1 MKHILL
7 TCLTAVWVSGI
18 AYGHDDLK
26 KNGLI
31 TLSQAQ
37 DTTVMD
43 TIKDNHQKKRRI
55 KISLGNGVDNTIRVE
70 KLDSVHHDDDKDMLR
85 VHGKKPKVIL
95 GITFSR
101 FDLGLATLIDNGSFT
116 LSPENDFLK
125 NRTWKTINVGFDVF
139 QFGYRFNEKFRL
151 FMSAGFDWTHIR
163 LKNDIIFERNT
174 SPLSYTESDIHYDK
188 NRFSS
193 SYLRIPITFE
203 HRFGPDRDLRI
214 AYGPIGG
221 FLLNGSQKFKSS
233 EEGKRKVKDDFNYA
247 KFRYGAFAR
256 IGYQW
261 VGLYAKYY
269 FNDMFEN
276 SPQQEGLRNLSFG
289 LMFFF

>member
-7 TCLTAVWVSGI
+7 TCLAAVCLGGTAL
-18 AYGHDDLK
+18 GHENQEASE
-26 KNGLI
+26 NGYFI
-31 TLSQAQ
+31 PAHQ
-37 DTTVMD
+37 DTTLMD
-43 TIKDNHQKKRRI
+43 TVKKESSHKKRTV
-55 KISLGNGVDNTIRVE
+55 KFSFGNGVDNTIQVN
-70 KLDSVHHDDDKDMLR
+70 KADSAANGGTSHDY
-85 VHGKKPKVIL
+85 GQKPKVIV

-101 FDLGLATLIDNGSFT
+101 FDLGLATLMDNGSFT

-163 LKNDIIFERNT
+163 LKNDIIFDRNT
-174 SPLSYTESDIHYDK
+174 SPLSWQQSDIHYDK

-203 HRFGPDRDLRI
+203 HRIGPDRDLRI

-221 FLLNGSQKFKSS
+221 FLLNGSQKFKSE

-276 SPQQEGLRNLSFG
+276 SPDQDGLRNMSFG

>member
-1 MKHILL
+1 M
-7 TCLTAVWVSGI
+7 SGV
-18 AYGHDDLK
+18 AHGHDDLK

-55 KISLGNGVDNTIRVE
+55 KISLGNGVDNTIQVE
-70 KLDSVHHDDDKDMLR
+70 KLDSVHHDDDKGMLR

-101 FDLGLATLIDNGSFT
+101 FDLGLATLMDNGSFT

-174 SPLSYTESDIHYDK
+174 SPLSYTES
-188 NRFSS
+188 
-193 SYLRIPITFE
+193 
-203 HRFGPDRDLRI
+203 
-214 AYGPIGG
+214 
-221 FLLNGSQKFKSS
+221 
-233 EEGKRKVKDDFNYA
+233 
-247 KFRYGAFAR
+247 
-256 IGYQW
+256 
-261 VGLYAKYY
+261 
-269 FNDMFEN
+269 
-276 SPQQEGLRNLSFG
+276 
-289 LMFFF
+289 

>member
-1 MKHILL
+1 MKHVLFTFLLGGILFS
-7 TCLTAVWVSGI
+7 AS
-18 AYGHDDLK
+18 YGEEL
-26 KNGLI
+26 NQEYGEEL
-31 TLSQAQ
+31 LA

-43 TIKDNHQKKRRI
+43 TVVSEKKR
-55 KISLGNGVDNTIRVE
+55 KLNWNFSWNDVGDNPFGENEDGGTIRVQ
-70 KLDSVHHDDDKDMLR
+70 
-85 VHGKKPKVIL
+85 GKKPKVIL
-95 GITFSR
+95 GITFAR
-101 FDLGLATLIDNGSFT
+101 FDLGLATLLDNGSFT
-116 LSPENDFLK
+116 LSPENNALFR

-139 QFGYRFNEKFRL
+139 QFGYRFDEKFRL
-151 FMSAGFDWTHIR
+151 FMSAGFDWTHLR
-163 LKNDIIFERNT
+163 LQNNVIFERNT
-174 SPLSYTESDIHYDK
+174 TPLTAVESDIDYSK

-203 HRFGPDRDLRI
+203 HRIGPDRDLRV

-233 EEGKRKVKDDFNYA
+233 EEGKRKVKDDFNYT

-256 IGYQW
+256 VGYKW

-276 SPQQEGLRNLSFG
+276 SPQQEGLKNLSFG
-289 LMFFF
+289 VMFFF

>member
-7 TCLTAVWVSGI
+7 TCLTAAWMSGV

-31 TLSQAQ
+31 SLSQAQ

-43 TIKDNHQKKRRI
+43 TVKGAGKKK
-55 KISLGNGVDNTIRVE
+55 KIHVVWGSDQDNTLSVE
-70 KLDSVHHDDDKDMLR
+70 KVDSTRYDEDRGMLR
-85 VHGKKPKVIL
+85 VQGKKPKVIL

-101 FDLGLATLIDNGSFT
+101 FDLGLATLMDNGSFT

-163 LKNDIIFERNT
+163 LKNDVIFDRNT
-174 SPLSYTESDIHYDK
+174 TPLSWQQSDIHYDK

-233 EEGKRKVKDDFNYA
+233 EEGKRKVKDDFNYT